1 MRRSS
6 TKPIPIILALPLLFG
21 IHTRHAKQAGDKMK
35 VHELIAVLQELPQN
49 AVVLVQEYDECR
61 EPEPSQ
67 EWDDDAENYKVIL

>member
-6 TKPIPIILALPLLFG
+6 TKPIPIILAMPLLLD
-21 IHTRHAKQAGDKMK
+21 IHTRHSKQAGDKMK
-35 VHELIAVLQELPQN
+35 VHELIAVLQELPLN
-49 AVVLVQEYDECR
+49 TTVLVQEYDDCR